1 MPIKYVPFIPEPVE
15 GQAVLG
21 NFNRILRYKGAD
33 DVSMT
38 LQRGMPLYE
47 MEKQETVGENS
58 DGNMVIRGECVSACA
73 YLKEQGIQVDLV
85 YIDPPFA
92 SGADYAKKVYIR
104 RNPKV
109 AEVIA
114 QAEQELDVDE
124 LKAFE
129 EKMYGDVW
137 DKEKY
142 LNWMYENLMAIK
154 SVMSENASIYVHID
168 WHIGHYVKILLDEVF
183 GEDNFRNE
191 ITWVRTA
198 SHNDSKQNYSRVKDS
213 IFFYSRS
220 EEYPFNIQYTPYTEE
235 YIADEWTKAP
245 SGRYYKFEN
254 MLDPQNKMAAYDFH
268 GTVARWRTTPEK
280 FEELWNA
287 PQTEV
292 PNSHGRVRL
301 GKNGKPIKRCRIVF
315 MDELPGVPL
324 NDNWSDIAYVA
335 GRSAESANYSTQKP
349 EALLNRIIT
358 SSSNENMIVADF
370 FGGSGVTAAVANK
383 LARKFIHCDIGLNS
397 VQTTRDRLVA
407 DGAEFDVLEIKDGVQ
422 LYRNPVQTMDK
433 IKFLI
438 PGLKNEDS
446 LDSFWEGA
454 ISDSKLG
461 TIPAYVP
468 NLMDSASKL
477 LDKVTMNRIIHQ
489 AIPELDNDIKKVIV
503 YYIDIKVLAARV
515 VDLIDE
521 ERSPQKLLT
530 NIYNYL
536 LGGVYLPY
544 LRVIDT
550 YERINN
556 FFLDYFGKGKSLE
569 ALKSNLWVYRNEI
582 YENGDPD
589 SIFYVDILV
598 AVIIVACENSSWSL
612 LPSSSGIL
620 DEEWESYLQSKMS
633 IKMLWPAQRLIAEK
647 GLLRGESSIVQLPT
661 GVGKTRSI
669 ELIIRAAFLSERAN
683 IAIIVAPLRALC
695 NEITMDMYKAF
706 GNDVTI
712 NQFSDVLQNDFWN
725 LFSEDIKRQIL
736 ICTPEKLSYV
746 LHHDP
751 FFLSAIDLFVFD
763 EGHMFDDGGRGA
775 TYELLVTHIR
785 QNITSEQQLVLLS
798 AVLPNSGDIA
808 QWLFEDRGCL
818 ATDDSIVST
827 PKSIGFSSTQR
838 DIHFFSDD
846 KSNEDYYIPRI
857 LRVEQLKKLPRER
870 SNKYFPDLSL
880 STDVA
885 IYNAIKLCHN
895 GGVAI
900 YLGQQRS
907 MKTVFERIINLDKR
921 NYDLKALKD
930 NTNQAELSK
939 IKGFIESYYGSEHYY
954 TKAAE
959 LGVLP
964 HSSNLQNGVKLVVEH
979 ALKNKYVSCV
989 VCTSTLAQGVN
1000 IPIKY
1005 LLVTSIRNG
1014 LKLVKAR
1021 DFQNLMGRTA
1031 RAGIY
1036 TEGSIIITDCKIY
1049 DNRTN
1054 WKNGGRY
1061 LWNDCVK
1068 LFDTKLTEPCGS
1080 SILSLVQDF
1089 NIDYDVTVSGEK
1101 FIDIVIDHLDE
1112 RDFLLDYA
1120 KKLEKAYLK
1129 VNPKRTQNL
1138 IVQEILLR
1146 QDIISNIEN
1155 YLCLVRSAETLVND
1169 SKKSA
1174 VDICTN
1180 TLAYAMATE
1189 KAS

>member
-268 GTVARWRTTPEK
+268 
-280 FEELWNA
+280 
-287 PQTEV
+287 
-292 PNSHGRVRL
+292 
-301 GKNGKPIKRCRIVF
+301 
-315 MDELPGVPL
+315 
-324 NDNWSDIAYVA
+324 
-335 GRSAESANYSTQKP
+335 
-349 EALLNRIIT
+349 
-358 SSSNENMIVADF
+358 
-370 FGGSGVTAAVANK
+370 
-383 LARKFIHCDIGLNS
+383 
-397 VQTTRDRLVA
+397 
-407 DGAEFDVLEIKDGVQ
+407 
-422 LYRNPVQTMDK
+422 
-433 IKFLI
+433 
-438 PGLKNEDS
+438 
-446 LDSFWEGA
+446 
-454 ISDSKLG
+454 
-461 TIPAYVP
+461 
-468 NLMDSASKL
+468 
-477 LDKVTMNRIIHQ
+477 
-489 AIPELDNDIKKVIV
+489 
-503 YYIDIKVLAARV
+503 
-515 VDLIDE
+515 
-521 ERSPQKLLT
+521 
-530 NIYNYL
+530 
-536 LGGVYLPY
+536 
-544 LRVIDT
+544 
-550 YERINN
+550 
-556 FFLDYFGKGKSLE
+556 
-569 ALKSNLWVYRNEI
+569 
-582 YENGDPD
+582 
-589 SIFYVDILV
+589 
-598 AVIIVACENSSWSL
+598 
-612 LPSSSGIL
+612 
-620 DEEWESYLQSKMS
+620 
-633 IKMLWPAQRLIAEK
+633 
-647 GLLRGESSIVQLPT
+647 
-661 GVGKTRSI
+661 
-669 ELIIRAAFLSERAN
+669 
-683 IAIIVAPLRALC
+683 
-695 NEITMDMYKAF
+695 
-706 GNDVTI
+706 
-712 NQFSDVLQNDFWN
+712 
-725 LFSEDIKRQIL
+725 
-736 ICTPEKLSYV
+736 
-746 LHHDP
+746 
-751 FFLSAIDLFVFD
+751 
-763 EGHMFDDGGRGA
+763 
-775 TYELLVTHIR
+775 ELLVTHIR

-1189 KAS
+1189 KEKELLIKVFQKIEENIQQYSVEKLSRYSNAMSGIGLSSLIEEWIVQNELTEKIYTETELLYVITELYLQICGDFRYQEHIQSICKKWIDGQTPMEINNKETIGIAEVESLCNKRISYEMNFLIGNICDLIEVDGENEEQVDQRNILTLLQKKVKYGVPNMTAISICESVFNDRLLAIELAQILSDANIGTDKILNMLKAHSEEIFSCLDSYPEYFKDRLSVLMK

>member
-1 MPIKYVPFIPEPVE
+1 
-15 GQAVLG
+15 
-21 NFNRILRYKGAD
+21 
-33 DVSMT
+33 
-38 LQRGMPLYE
+38 
-47 MEKQETVGENS
+47 MEKPQ
-58 DGNMVIRGECVSACA
+58 
-73 YLKEQGIQVDLV
+73 
-85 YIDPPFA
+85 YIDWIVEETGIVIKDDIPLKCYKI
-92 SGADYAKKVYIR
+92 DYKDDESILDDWALHIR
-104 RNPKV
+104 RNYIEDTELKEDADDNAMTVEQYLHDYVIPQKGEELGATV
-109 AEVIA
+109 RSADITEILISDLLEFVHQYSVPRYKLKNRSGKNNSQQGTDVIA
-114 QAEQELDVDE
+114 
-124 LKAFE
+124 
-129 EKMYGDVW
+129 Y
-137 DKEKY
+137 KY
-142 LNWMYENLMAIK
+142 
-154 SVMSENASIYVHID
+154 
-168 WHIGHYVKILLDEVF
+168 
-183 GEDNFRNE
+183 
-191 ITWVRTA
+191 
-198 SHNDSKQNYSRVKDS
+198 
-213 IFFYSRS
+213 
-220 EEYPFNIQYTPYTEE
+220 
-235 YIADEWTKAP
+235 
-245 SGRYYKFEN
+245 
-254 MLDPQNKMAAYDFH
+254 
-268 GTVARWRTTPEK
+268 
-280 FEELWNA
+280 
-287 PQTEV
+287 
-292 PNSHGRVRL
+292 
-301 GKNGKPIKRCRIVF
+301 
-315 MDELPGVPL
+315 
-324 NDNWSDIAYVA
+324 
-335 GRSAESANYSTQKP
+335 
-349 EALLNRIIT
+349 
-358 SSSNENMIVADF
+358 
-370 FGGSGVTAAVANK
+370 
-383 LARKFIHCDIGLNS
+383 
-397 VQTTRDRLVA
+397 
-407 DGAEFDVLEIKDGVQ
+407 
-422 LYRNPVQTMDK
+422 
-433 IKFLI
+433 
-438 PGLKNEDS
+438 KNEDKTPNDKDELVAAEVKATLS
-446 LDSFWEGA
+446 NMEYTPIKNAIIDSRKDEH
-454 ISDSKLG
+454 
-461 TIPAYVP
+461 
-468 NLMDSASKL
+468 
-477 LDKVTMNRIIHQ
+477 R
-489 AIPELDNDIKKVIV
+489 
-503 YYIDIKVLAARV
+503 LA
-515 VDLIDE
+515 
-521 ERSPQKLLT
+521 RSVNYCR

-785 QNITSEQQLVLLS
+785 QN
-798 AVLPNSGDIA
+798 
-808 QWLFEDRGCL
+808 
-818 ATDDSIVST
+818 
-827 PKSIGFSSTQR
+827 
-838 DIHFFSDD
+838 
-846 KSNEDYYIPRI
+846 
-857 LRVEQLKKLPRER
+857 
-870 SNKYFPDLSL
+870 
-880 STDVA
+880 
-885 IYNAIKLCHN
+885 
-895 GGVAI
+895 
-900 YLGQQRS
+900 
-907 MKTVFERIINLDKR
+907 
-921 NYDLKALKD
+921 
-930 NTNQAELSK
+930 
-939 IKGFIESYYGSEHYY
+939 
-954 TKAAE
+954 
-959 LGVLP
+959 
-964 HSSNLQNGVKLVVEH
+964 
-979 ALKNKYVSCV
+979 KYVSCV

-1189 KAS
+1189 KEKELLIKVFQKIEENIQQYSVEKLSRYSNAMSGIGLSSLIEEWIVQNELTEKIYTETELLYVITELYLQICGDFRYQEHIQSICKKWIDGQTPMEINNKETIGIAEVESLCNKRISYEMNFLIGNICDLIEVDGENEEQVDQRNILTLLQKKVKYGVPNMTAISICESVFNDRLLAIELAQILSDANIGTDKILNMLKAHSEEIFSCLDSYPEYFKDRLSVLMK